1 MDDKVPPTVSDPV
14 VEAYMVDIDR
24 TLLQANLKLSV
35 EDRIRQL
42 QQFQKFVVELQRA
55 GREAQTWKP
64 RLPEGDIPCLSR
76 RRSYGLTRL
85 SRRTSVT
92 WIERCSVR
100 R

>member
-1 MDDKVPPTVSDPV
+1 MNDRLPPTLSDPV

-55 GREAQTWKP
+55 GRVAKA
-64 RLPEGDIPCLSR
+64 
-76 RRSYGLTRL
+76 
-85 SRRTSVT
+85 
-92 WIERCSVR
+92 
-100 R
+100 